1 MMRKLVVLV
10 ALAILLI
17 TEEVPSSQANAAKV
31 DIKNALSAGKR
42 LIAHCRSKD
51 DDIGAQVIEEGS
63 SLHWSFEAVS
73 ETLFWCN
80 LAVEDRRL
88 SFTVYDRS
96 SGDDIGG
103 NFVDWVVMDDGAHL
117 ALWINSP
124 EPIPRHKWRSILFAP
139 RHY

>member
-31 DIKNALSAGKR
+31 DIKNALSGGKR
-42 LIAHCRSKD
+42 LIAHCGSKD
-51 DDIGAQVIEEGS
+51 DDIGAQVIEEGA

-80 LAVEDRRL
+80 LAVEDRMMEL
-88 SFTVYDRS
+88 
-96 SGDDIGG
+96 I
-103 NFVDWVVMDDGAHL
+103 WVVMDDGAHL

-124 EPIPRHKWRSILFAP
+124 EPIPRHKWRRILFAP